1 MSDQELARA
10 VRALRGFGSEAVQ
23 PQIAATTRQRSLAA
37 LARRRPQAERWAMA
51 VALAC
56 LGGAAL
62 AQLGAWET
70 LRQAA
75 VGSAEKSEAESG
87 TRSDT
92 ESEPEPEPESES
104 ESESEPE
111 PEPEPESESEPEPE
125 PEPESDSASASA
137 AVRPKRASDSDRET
151 ALYRRAH
158 MLHFGERVP
167 GAALGA
173 WAAYLR
179 AYPRGVFA
187 PEARCNRAIALVRL
201 ERLRE
206 ARDALAPFACQREGA
221 YRQSEARALVER
233 IAARSADLPALRC
246 PAQERAP

>member
-104 ESESEPE
+104 E
-111 PEPEPESESEPEPE
+111 PEPE
-125 PEPESDSASASA
+125 PEPESDSASASG